1 MRRPRDS
8 VTRLFIAATHKS
20 SGKTSVTLGLAA
32 AFAARGAQVQT
43 FKKGPDYIDPMWLE
57 RASGRPC
64 YNLDFNTQTHD
75 DILATFA
82 AKSHGADIALIEGN
96 KGLHDGL
103 DLQGNDS
110 SAALTRL
117 LQAPVLLVLNADG
130 MARGAAPL
138 VLGYAAFDPA
148 VRIGGIILNKTGT
161 ARQESKLRQALEHYT
176 GIPVLGAIRRQ
187 DELALAERHL
197 GLTTPLESDGR
208 HALLAYARD
217 TLARDVDLDRVMAL
231 AATAAGLAAP
241 PSLRAM
247 VAPDMRIAVA
257 RDAAFGFYYP
267 DDLEALAHAGAQCV
281 FFDATRDA
289 RLPDC
294 DALFI
299 GGGFP
304 ETQAA
309 ALATNTALRADIR
322 TAIEAGLP
330 TYAECGGM
338 MYLTRSI
345 VLHGQSY
352 PMVGAIPADAVM
364 HERPQGRGLVAL
376 EETTEGLW
384 PHAVGGSTIPAHEFH
399 YAGLENLAPQTRF
412 AYHVQRGFGIDGTHD
427 GIVIGNMLASF
438 SHLRDTSRH
447 HWAERFAA
455 FVRQT
460 RRPSRPV
467 VTARTTP
474 EAGKGSLRAQGAA
487 GIGRVARQ
495 RAALTPS
502 CR

>member
-1 MRRPRDS
+1 MWRRRDAM
-8 VTRLFIAATHKS
+8 TRLFIAASHKS

-32 AFAARGAQVQT
+32 AFAARGARVQT

-64 YNLDFNTQTHD
+64 YNLDFNTQSHD
-75 DILATFA
+75 EMLSAFA
-82 AKSHGADIALIEGN
+82 AKSTGADISLIEGN

-103 DLQGNDS
+103 DLKGRDS
-110 SAALTRL
+110 SAALARL
-117 LQAPVLLVLNADG
+117 LQAPVLLVINADG
-130 MARGAAPL
+130 MARGIAPL
-138 VLGYAAFDPA
+138 VMGYAAFDQA

-187 DELALAERHL
+187 QELALTERHL
-197 GLTTPLESDGR
+197 GLITPQETAGR
-208 HALLAYARD
+208 NALLVHARD
-217 TLARDVDLDRVMAL
+217 IMARDIDLDRVMAL
-231 AATAAGLAAP
+231 AATAVELAAP
-241 PSLRAM
+241 PLLRGM
-247 VAPDMRIAVA
+247 VAPDMRIAIA
-257 RDAAFGFYYP
+257 RDDAFGFYYA
-267 DDLEALAHAGAQCV
+267 DDLEALARAGAQCV
-281 FFDATRDA
+281 FFDTTRDA

-309 ALATNTALRADIR
+309 ALAGNAALRADIR
-322 TAIEAGLP
+322 TAIAAGLP

-345 VLHGQSY
+345 AWQGQTF

-364 HERPQGRGLVAL
+364 LDRPQGRGLVAL
-376 EETTEGLW
+376 EETADGLW
-384 PHAVGGSTIPAHEFH
+384 PQGQGNIAIPAHEFH
-399 YAGLENLAPQTRF
+399 HAGLENLAPEIRF
-412 AYHVQRGFGIDGTHD
+412 AYRVRRGFGIDGRRD

-447 HWAERFAA
+447 HWAERFTAFIRQCRKSSWSHAPGCAA
-455 FVRQT
+455 SMVGEGSALLREAKTPGRPRQ
-460 RRPSRPV
+460 
-467 VTARTTP
+467 
-474 EAGKGSLRAQGAA
+474 GN
-487 GIGRVARQ
+487 
-495 RAALTPS
+495 ALTQFGL
-502 CR
+502 

>member
-1 MRRPRDS
+1 MRRRRDG

-20 SGKTSVTLGLAA
+20 SGKTAMTLGLAA
-32 AFAARGAQVQT
+32 ALSARGAKVQT

-64 YNLDFNTQTHD
+64 YNLDFNTQSED
-75 DILATFA
+75 EILSAFVV
-82 AKSHGADIALIEGN
+82 KSTGADISLIEGN

-103 DLQGNDS
+103 DLLGHDS
-110 SAALTRL
+110 SAALARL
-117 LQAPVLLVLNADG
+117 LKAPVLLVINADG
-130 MARGAAPL
+130 MARGIAPL
-138 VLGYAAFDPA
+138 VMGYAAFDPA

-161 ARQESKLRQALEHYT
+161 TRQESKLRQSLEHYT
-176 GIPVLGAIRRQ
+176 GIPVLGAVRRQ
-187 DELALAERHL
+187 HDLALTERHL
-197 GLTTPLESDGR
+197 GLPTPQETAER
-208 HALLAYARD
+208 NALLGYAGD

-231 AATAAGLAAP
+231 AATATDLAAP
-241 PSLRAM
+241 PLQRAV
-247 VAPDMRIAVA
+247 VAPDMRIAIA
-257 RDAAFGFYYP
+257 RDPAFGFYYV
-267 DDLEALAHAGAQCV
+267 DDLEALSQAGAQCV

-309 ALATNTALRADIR
+309 ALAANATLRADIR
-322 TAIEAGLP
+322 RAIEAGLP

-345 VLHGQSY
+345 AWQGQSF

-376 EETTEGLW
+376 EETAEGLW
-384 PHAVGGSTIPAHEFH
+384 PQANSSTVIPAHEFH
-399 YAGLENLAPQTRF
+399 YAGLENLAPETRF
-412 AYHVQRGFGIDGTHD
+412 AYRVRRGFGIDGTRD

-447 HWAERFAA
+447 HWAERFTA
-455 FVRQT
+455 FIRQ
-460 RRPSRPV
+460 SRKL
-467 VTARTTP
+467 TLSHALACDAP
-474 EAGKGSLRAQGAA
+474 EAGKGSPLLLRAKASGSSRLRDAMTQP
-487 GIGRVARQ
+487 GR
-495 RAALTPS
+495 
-502 CR
+502 